1 MYASGILPYDIG
13 VVTYVWKITMH
24 LYETVDPDILSHAA
38 HEASKRYPYFLKRLV
53 KRSESYEIVDNNL
66 PLEVYDNTSE
76 LRTINHKSNNYH
88 LMSVGYSGK
97 SIDFVINHM
106 LAGACGLVEWVK
118 TVLYLYL
125 CKKHDV
131 ELHVDGIKLPGQ
143 EIPEAERQ
151 FISSEVLEEADDSD
165 ALNIESVSPSENGE
179 LPFLE
184 YALGIALPKL
194 TKKVYFRFEF
204 PQREFMQ
211 KARSFEASPVTL
223 LSALMFKALYKAWPL
238 RFKGIQG
245 MITHNYRAEVGLPET
260 TCDLVRY
267 IHIPYPDTLSG
278 APLEKIVTVT
288 RGQVLLQSDKA
299 FALRDA
305 KHVVDRIKAVDALP
319 TLNEKKKYCLQ
330 NSLYGQQVID
340 SYQVSYVGRTD
351 WGDMLPYIAAGDIVT
366 EGHLMLEVLSVGDRF
381 YASLLQ
387 EVGDEKYKDA
397 FVKVLEEEGI
407 VYSVSEAIDRRIP
420 AFELPK

>member
-13 VVTYVWKITMH
+13 IVTYVWKITMH
-24 LYETVDPDILSHAA
+24 LHETVDPDILSHAV

-53 KRSESYEIVDNNL
+53 KRSESYEIVDNDL

-165 ALNIESVSPSENGE
+165 ALNIESGSPSENGE
-179 LPFLE
+179 PPVPE
-184 YALGIALPKL
+184 YPLRLAFPKL
-194 TKKVYFRFEF
+194 TNKVYFRLEC
-204 PQREFMQ
+204 
-211 KARSFEASPVTL
+211 
-223 LSALMFKALYKAWPL
+223 
-238 RFKGIQG
+238 
-245 MITHNYRAEVGLPET
+245 T
-260 TCDLVRY
+260 T
-267 IHIPYPDTLSG
+267 
-278 APLEKIVTVT
+278 
-288 RGQVLLQSDKA
+288 
-299 FALRDA
+299 
-305 KHVVDRIKAVDALP
+305 
-319 TLNEKKKYCLQ
+319 
-330 NSLYGQQVID
+330 
-340 SYQVSYVGRTD
+340 
-351 WGDMLPYIAAGDIVT
+351 T
-366 EGHLMLEVLSVGDRF
+366 EL
-381 YASLLQ
+381 
-387 EVGDEKYKDA
+387 
-397 FVKVLEEEGI
+397 I
-407 VYSVSEAIDRRIP
+407 
-420 AFELPK
+420 